1 MSSPEPRSAPPP
13 RSAPAPHST
22 IPHTSPK

>member
-22 IPHTSPK
+22 IPHTPPK